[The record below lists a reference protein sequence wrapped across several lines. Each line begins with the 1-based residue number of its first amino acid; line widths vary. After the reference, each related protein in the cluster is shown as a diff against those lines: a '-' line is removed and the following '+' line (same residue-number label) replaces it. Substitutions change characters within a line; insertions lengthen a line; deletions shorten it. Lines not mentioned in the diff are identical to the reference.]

1 MSLNLHPG
9 AAIALRRLT
18 ADELGVAR
26 MIAAGE
32 LSSPQ
37 RYENIALFALRI
49 TGTGAAYRRALEEFV
64 WRSPE
69 LYLNEEFLARCAGL
83 PVIFEHPGRNSINT
97 AEFANRVVG
106 TVFFAYILGDEV
118 WAIAR
123 VYDADAAKLM
133 EDNQLSTSP
142 AVVFRDPS
150 VNAKVKLENGQTLLI
165 EGKPSLLDHIA
176 ICPKGVWDKGGEP
189 SGVSSAAVG
198 DTVMTEEERKAAEE
212 KTTADAEKMEREDK
226 ARKDAEGGEK
236 LDKLLS
242 HLDSISKR
250 MDAWES
256 EEKERA
262 DRAKKDA
269 EETEAAKRVAALS
282 QEELRRALAAGRTK
296 KDEEFTADKAK
307 KDAEEAEREE
317 ERKAD
322 RAKKDAEDDKVRKD
336 AEEIRKAVAD
346 MAARIPATMSDADY
360 NALADAQSRA
370 DSVYLAFGKSAP
382 QPMRGETPLA
392 YRVRLL
398 NGVKEHSPGF
408 KNVALDKVALADTK
422 ALDSI
427 EPQIYADAEAVARSP
442 VTVADGELRCITKHV
457 GAHIFNEYV
466 GQPAAW
472 MNPIAGPTR
481 QFVTHFNDST
491 RSAR

>member
-1 MSLNLHPG
+1 MPLNLHPG
-9 AAIALRRLT
+9 VAVALQRLT

-37 RYENIALFALRI
+37 RYENISLFALRI

-64 WRSPE
+64 WRAPDV
-69 LYLNEEFLARCAGL
+69 YLNDEFLARCAGL
-83 PVIFEHPGRNSINT
+83 PVIFEHPGRSSIDT
-97 AEFANRVVG
+97 REFANRVVG
-106 TVFFAYILGDEV
+106 TVFFAYIVGDEV

-123 VYDADAAKLM
+123 IYDADAARLM
-133 EDNQLSTSP
+133 ENNQLSTSP

-198 DTVMTEEERKAAEE
+198 DTVMTEEEKKAAEE
-212 KTTADAEKMEREDK
+212 KTKSDAEKEEKERADK
-226 ARKDAEGGEK
+226 ARKDAAESGEK

-242 HLDSISKR
+242 HLDSLGKR
-250 MDAWES
+250 MDAWEE
-256 EEKERA
+256 EEKAKA
-262 DRAKKDA
+262 DKAKKDA
-269 EETEAAKRVAALS
+269 EDEKLTEEERKVA
-282 QEELRRALAAGRTK
+282 
-296 KDEEFTADKAK
+296 ADKAK
-307 KDAEEAEREE
+307 KDAEEKEREE
-317 ERKAD
+317 QAKKD
-322 RAKKDAEDDKVRKD
+322 KAKKDAEDEKARKD
-336 AEEIRKAVAD
+336 AEEIRKAVTD

-360 NALADAQSRA
+360 SALADAQARA
-370 DSVYLAFGKSAP
+370 DGVYRAFGKSAP

-398 NGVKEHSPGF
+398 NGVKDHSPAF
-408 KNVALDKVALADTK
+408 KGVALDKVALADL
-422 ALDSI
+422 AAFDSI
-427 EPQIYADAEAVARSP
+427 EPQIYADAEVVARSP
-442 VTVADGELRCITKHV
+442 ATVGEGELRCITKHV

-466 GQPAAW
+466 GSPAAW

-481 QFVTHFNDST
+481 QYVTKFNDNS